1 MIENALEIKGTHPK
15 EVITTLVNVV
25 TVDSGALLVDFNH
38 LFADSCENLDCFMKF
53 YKDTKVFLHKFL
65 KCAEDDDDKD
75 VYLQLSDVSA
85 LFVVVDCKWSQFFW
99 PIIDKCCLS
108 FKL

>member
-15 EVITTLVNVV
+15 EVMTTLVNVV

-53 YKDTKVFLHKFL
+53 YKDTKVFF
-65 KCAEDDDDKD
+65 CINFSN
-75 VYLQLSDVSA
+75 VQRMMMTRMFISN
-85 LFVVVDCKWSQFFW
+85 
-99 PIIDKCCLS
+99 
-108 FKL
+108 